1 MNGIAGSAG
10 PPDDIAID
18 AAATAALDLVAEGAC
33 VGLGS
38 GRTAAAFIVKLGGR
52 AQMGFRVTGV
62 PASQASS
69 RLALDV
75 GIPLVSLDNGVLLDL
90 TVDGADEVAPSLD
103 LIKGLGGALVRE
115 RILAAASKRQV
126 ILVASGKLVPA
137 LGTRHR
143 IPVEVIPFAVGP
155 VTRALT
161 SLGLMPNLRADPAHS
176 APAHSAPAHS
186 TPALSD
192 NGNYTVDC
200 ALARPLADAD
210 AASALEAAILSIAG
224 VVDTGLFLG
233 TAERVI
239 VGYPDHH
246 VETLV
251 RRGSS
256 YANT

>member
-52 AQMGFRVTGV
+52 AHMGFRVTGV

-126 ILVASGKLVPA
+126 IIVASGKLVPA
-137 LGTRHR
+137 LGTRQG

-155 VTRALT
+155 VVRALT
-161 SLGLMPNLRADPAHS
+161 SLGLTPKLRADQAHS
-176 APAHSAPAHS
+176 AATLA

-224 VVDTGLFLG
+224 VVDTGLVLG